1 MPFLSSIEFGKGAL
15 RSLSALALKNFYNLC
30 NITAEQG
37 ALASL
42 LRLELTALS
51 NLNLVHFQP
60 SSATNLQSIQLNSN
74 HLLFD
79 RESRCSEAEHVCG
92 WRFDPRISI
101 LTCKRS
107 LFPFPIIDRPRI
119 SADSFHHS
127 KHWIGY

>member
-107 LFPFPIIDRPRI
+107 LFPFSVIDRPRI